1 MVWNQYYCI
10 LKTLYLW
17 KLCLKNYKVQH
28 CLYYTVLNS
37 IVCKCN
43 IQVHPKDFFQ
53 SLYLCPFACSMCMY
67 GDHWTVEGGVPVRGT
82 RLEATPI
89 VKQLSDAKSVCAR
102 LVQCG
107 PVWSEGVGEVNQT
120 VEQTEAVANLSPHLG
135 GYVGIVF
142 TGDFV
147 YQLFYLRTLSIYLL
161 LIFLW
166 ILVKHF
172 FFSARVRLERTELR
186 VNLCKALSGW

>member
-1 MVWNQYYCI
+1 M
-10 LKTLYLW
+10 
-17 KLCLKNYKVQH
+17 QH
-28 CLYYTVLNS
+28 CLYYTVLTVLFVS
-37 IVCKCN
+37 VTSKCTQRIFSEPVFVSAVC
-43 IQVHPKDFFQ
+43 V
-53 SLYLCPFACSMCMY
+53 CMVTI
-67 GDHWTVEGGVPVRGT
+67 GLWRGGSPVRGT

-161 LIFLW
+161 LIFF
-166 ILVKHF
+166 LVKHF
-172 FFSARVRLERTELR
+172 FE
-186 VNLCKALSGW
+186 WD